1 MDVGDFLDCVGPSV
15 GDWNAVD
22 WVCMYFE
29 WLCGLPSHQGEGLN
43 GVG

>member
-1 MDVGDFLDCVGPSV
+1 MDVGDPLDCVGPSV

-22 WVCMYFE
+22 MYFE

-43 GVG
+43 GEG